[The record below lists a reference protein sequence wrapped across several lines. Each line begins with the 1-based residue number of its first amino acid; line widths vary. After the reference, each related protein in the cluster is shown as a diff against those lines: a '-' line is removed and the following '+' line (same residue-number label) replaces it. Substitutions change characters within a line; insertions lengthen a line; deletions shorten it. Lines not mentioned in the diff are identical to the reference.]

1 MGTSKLSWFGS
12 LDNNV
17 KVGKLVLQREEEG
30 MGRSGQVP
38 FLLADRTGEK
48 DRQWAT
54 HAVLCSLKA
63 RHEEGASLDAR
74 SGSHILP

>member
-1 MGTSKLSWFGS
+1 
-12 LDNNV
+12 
-17 KVGKLVLQREEEG
+17 

-38 FLLADRTGEK
+38 FLLADRADEK
-48 DRQWAT
+48 DRQGAT
-54 HAVLCSLKA
+54 HAILCSLKA